1 MVFLGSRHCH
11 PGDISE
17 RMKVFRTVFQNLRQ
31 KVYCRD
37 ELVMQEGDTG
47 DEMYVRL
54 GGSNESQEEPGM
66 VSSVMGFFQE
76 S

>member
-1 MVFLGSRHCH
+1 MVG
-11 PGDISE
+11 I
-17 RMKVFRTVFQNLRQ
+17 VFQDSLYQNLRQ

-54 GGSNESQEEPGM
+54 GGSLKLKLRKRDGLIGHWIFFRES
-66 VSSVMGFFQE
+66 
-76 S
+76 

>member
-1 MVFLGSRHCH
+1 MG
-11 PGDISE
+11 I
-17 RMKVFRTVFQNLRQ
+17 VFRHQFVDNLRQ

-54 GGSNESQEEPGM
+54 GVPLKLRDGG
-66 VSSVMGFFQE
+66 GFFLRLAWK
-76 S
+76 SRG